1 MTPPPPA
8 PPPQPYR
15 WALSRAPG
23 GAPPDRLGTLTE
35 GAARPRLW
43 FLPELTLCAGK
54 VLARSGGA
62 DLCFVGRS
70 LDSMYDL
77 LTGAFEGSSR
87 EGSLLRLPL
96 SLRLRPVPPPAHTAR
111 LREHL
116 AAAGLAPHALARRT
130 RPVALVDLVSGGST
144 YDALFAALAD
154 WVSESREPWPVIR
167 RKLRFVGVTARRRT
181 SPNTWRWQQNTAGG
195 WARSLPSG
203 HVAGVSLHPVV
214 WSYFGDSQP
223 KLQPS
228 FPPPRWF
235 DAYAAEPWHGPD
247 LPAALAESLALVEA
261 GRGRPVRAELVRVI
275 AGEPGFADREV
286 RALVAPLR
294 GLAPTGSR
302 PRSRARGGSR
312 ARAGARQRSLP
323 RASMTGRSRSSSA

>member
-1 MTPPPPA
+1 MPTAPSA

-15 WALSRAPG
+15 WALTHALG
-23 GAPPDRLGTLTE
+23 GTPPDRLGTLTG
-35 GAARPRLW
+35 GADRPRLW
-43 FLPELTLCAGK
+43 YLGELTTCAGK

-77 LTGAFEGSSR
+77 LTGAFEGSSW
-87 EGSLLRLPL
+87 EGRLLRLPL
-96 SLRLRPVPPPAHTAR
+96 SLRGGRGWTPAHTAR

-116 AAAGLAPHALARRT
+116 AAAGLAPYSLARRD
-130 RPVALVDLVSGGST
+130 RPVALVDLVDGGGT
-144 YDALFAALAD
+144 YDTLYAALAD
-154 WVSESREPWPVIR
+154 WARESREPWSVIR
-167 RKLRFVGVTARRRT
+167 RKLRFVGVTVRERT
-181 SPNTWRWQQNTAGG
+181 SPGTWRWQQHTEGD
-195 WARSLPSG
+195 WARALPAG
-203 HVAGVSLHPVV
+203 HVVGVSLDPWV
-214 WSYFGDSQP
+214 WSHFGDLQA

-261 GRGRPVRAELVRVI
+261 GRGRGVREALIRVI
-275 AGEPGFADREV
+275 GAEPGFADREV

-294 GLAPTGSR
+294 R
-302 PRSRARGGSR
+302 RRSRVRKR
-312 ARAGARQRSLP
+312 CR
-323 RASMTGRSRSSSA
+323 

>member
-1 MTPPPPA
+1 MTTAPAA
-8 PPPQPYR
+8 PPPRPYR
-15 WALSRAPG
+15 WALSHARG

-35 GAARPRLW
+35 GAARPGLW
-43 FLPELTLCAGK
+43 FLPELTVCTGK
-54 VLARSGGA
+54 VLARSAGA

-87 EGSLLRLPL
+87 EGRLLRLPL
-96 SLRLRPVPPPAHTAR
+96 SLRLRPDPAPAHTAR

-130 RPVALVDLVSGGST
+130 RPVALLDLVAGGGT
-144 YDALFAALAD
+144 YDTLFAALAD
-154 WVSESREPWPVIR
+154 WVRESREPWPVIR
-167 RKLRFVGVTARRRT
+167 RKLRFVGVTCRRRT
-181 SPNTWRWQQNTAGG
+181 SPNTWRWQQNSAGG

-203 HVAGVSLHPVV
+203 HAVGVSLHPWV
-214 WSYFGDSQP
+214 WSYFGDEQA

-228 FPPPRWF
+228 FPPSRWF
-235 DAYAAEPWHGPD
+235 DPYAAEPWHGPD

-261 GRGRPVRAELVRVI
+261 GRGRAVRGELVRVI
-275 AGEPGFADREV
+275 AREPGFADREV

-294 GLAPTGSR
+294 SLSPGR
-302 PRSRARGGSR
+302 PGAGSR
-312 ARAGARQRSLP
+312 ARSGSRQRSLP

>member
-1 MTPPPPA
+1 MTTTPTA
-8 PPPQPYR
+8 APPQPYR
-15 WALSRAPG
+15 WSLSRARG
-23 GAPPDRLGTLTE
+23 GVPPDRLGALTE
-35 GAARPRLW
+35 GAASPSLW
-43 FLPELTLCAGK
+43 YLPELTVCTGK

-87 EGSLLRLPL
+87 EGPPLRLPL
-96 SLRLRPVPPPAHTAR
+96 SLRLRRHPAPAHTAR

-130 RPVALVDLVSGGST
+130 RPVALVDLVSEGGT
-144 YDALFAALAD
+144 YDTLFAALAD
-154 WVSESREPWPVIR
+154 WVRESREPWPAIR
-167 RKLRFVGVTARRRT
+167 RKLRFVGVTHRRRT

-203 HVAGVSLHPVV
+203 HVAGVSLHPGV
-214 WSYFGDSQP
+214 WSYFGDEQA

-261 GRGRPVRAELVRVI
+261 GRGRSVRAELVRVI
-275 AGEPGFADREV
+275 AREPGFADREV

-294 GLAPTGSR
+294 GLAPSRSR
-302 PRSRARGGSR
+302 PGAVSRGRSGS
-312 ARAGARQRSLP
+312 RQRSLP

>member
-1 MTPPPPA
+1 MTTAPGA

-15 WALSRAPG
+15 WALTRARG

-35 GAARPRLW
+35 GAERPRLW
-43 FLPELTLCAGK
+43 YLPELAACTGK
-54 VLARSGGA
+54 VLARTGGA

-87 EGSLLRLPL
+87 EGRLLRLPL
-96 SLRLRPVPPPAHTAR
+96 SLRSRPVPAPAHTAR

-116 AAAGLAPHALARRT
+116 ACAGLAPHALARRT
-130 RPVALVDLVSGGST
+130 RPVALVDLVSEGGT
-144 YDALFAALAD
+144 YDTLFAALAD
-154 WVSESREPWPVIR
+154 WVRESREPWPVIR
-167 RKLRFVGVTARRRT
+167 RKLRFVGVTACRRT
-181 SPNTWRWQQNTAGG
+181 SPHTWRWQQHTAGG
-195 WARSLPSG
+195 WARVLPPG
-203 HVAGVSLHPVV
+203 HVVGVSLDPWV
-214 WSYFGDSQP
+214 WSYLGNDQA

-247 LPAALAESLALVEA
+247 LPVALAESLALVQA
-261 GRGRPVRAELVRVI
+261 GRGRPVREELVRVI
-275 AGEPGFADREV
+275 AGEPGYADREV

-294 GLAPTGSR
+294 GLKP
-302 PRSRARGGSR
+302 PRSRSRAGSR
-312 ARAGARQRSLP
+312 ARPARR
-323 RASMTGRSRSSSA
+323 RAQAAPNGPCRVPP